1 MVAQKDNLTQLPGIG
16 KELAA
21 KIVEILET
29 GTARALEKLQANY
42 PQTLRN
48 LLKIPGLGPKRVG
61 ILFQDLGIH
70 SMAQLIEAART
81 GKISSLSGF
90 GTRTERQI
98 LQTAESFVQ
107 KKRRFKIAEVKPH
120 ADRLTAYL
128 ETVPGIN
135 QVIVAGSYRRAKETV
150 GDLDILVTAR
160 KGSPVMDRFV
170 KYDDVEKVLSQGRT
184 RSSVV
189 LRTGLQVDLR
199 LVKSVSFGVGALGGK
214 RG

>member
-1 MVAQKDNLTQLPGIG
+1 LYIFVFSDLLKMPYRAYRNAARTVRGLGPELRDMVAQKDNLTQLPGIG

-120 ADRLTAYL
+120 DRLSGDSTRD
-128 ETVPGIN
+128 
-135 QVIVAGSYRRAKETV
+135 QSSDRRWKLPACKRNGWRSRYSGNRPQGQS
-150 GDLDILVTAR
+150 GD
-160 KGSPVMDRFV
+160 GPVC
-170 KYDDVEKVLSQGRT
+170 QI
-184 RSSVV
+184 
-189 LRTGLQVDLR
+189 
-199 LVKSVSFGVGALGGK
+199 
-214 RG
+214 